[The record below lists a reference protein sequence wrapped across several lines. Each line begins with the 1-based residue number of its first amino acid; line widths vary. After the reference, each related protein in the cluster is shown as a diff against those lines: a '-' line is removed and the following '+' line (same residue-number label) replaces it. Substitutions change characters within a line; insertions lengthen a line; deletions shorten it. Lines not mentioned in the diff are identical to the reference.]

1 MNAGAS
7 ILLCV
12 AVPISRWPGI
22 IAADPSSGNKVP
34 WITVKIGTVA
44 SAKLDRTIL
53 IRSFFFRSKF
63 PCLMGVENSSAFSC
77 NYKCRAKF
85 IGLSEIRAR
94 VYVFSSSFCDSCDLS
109 GNINIWERFTKI
121 AFNDIFYRVILFV
134 FYSFNANFFNNKII
148 QLLLRIII
156 INNEGISYKKNYQKW
171 NFKK

>member
-63 PCLMGVENSSAFSC
+63 PCLMGVENSSTCSC

-94 VYVFSSSFCDSCDLS
+94 VYFFREEKGRLA
-109 GNINIWERFTKI
+109 IFRERFTKI

-156 INNEGISYKKNYQKW
+156 INNEGILYKKNYQKW